1 MSSYLSTISKLSQ
14 NDSNT
19 LIGVLFFIMSH
30 SGMKAL
36 LKELVSF
43 LKRNSL
49 FLLFQ
54 PLMRNTYLYLP
65 KWKESGFLWWWRFIK
80 DHNHTSLC
88 IFKELKYIFSISLL
102 ITVVLQQQT
111 EFLPCDSG
119 LRYSNCFGS
128 WALSTLA
135 DFWGDWKTR
144 ILTGTRKYSPTPTP
158 PTHKPSSRK
167 IRQSGEGW
175 YDVIGWGWWVRLHS

>member
-1 MSSYLSTISKLSQ
+1 MTVTHWLASCSLLCHTLVWKHFWKNWFHSS
-14 NDSNT
+14 
-19 LIGVLFFIMSH
+19 
-30 SGMKAL
+30 
-36 LKELVSF
+36 
-43 LKRNSL
+43 KRNSL

-102 ITVVLQQQT
+102 ITGTPTTNWIPALWLRFEVQQ
-111 EFLPCDSG
+111 L
-119 LRYSNCFGS
+119 LRV
-128 WALSTLA
+128 LSTKHISRFLRRLENQ
-135 DFWGDWKTR
+135 DPDR
-144 ILTGTRKYSPTPTP
+144 YQEILPHPHP

>member
-1 MSSYLSTISKLSQ
+1 MTVTHWLASCSLLCHTLVWKHFWKNWFHSS
-14 NDSNT
+14 
-19 LIGVLFFIMSH
+19 
-30 SGMKAL
+30 
-36 LKELVSF
+36 
-43 LKRNSL
+43 KRNSL

-144 ILTGTRKYSPTPTP
+144 ILTGTRKYFPPHTQTFFKENKTVRRRMIWCYRLRMMSTVTQLELLDSSPITM
-158 PTHKPSSRK
+158 
-167 IRQSGEGW
+167 
-175 YDVIGWGWWVRLHS
+175 